1 MKARQIMGVN
11 DTVTIVAAA
20 AITAKR
26 MVTALGTHAAA
37 QEAVGVALFD
47 TDSGSEISVG
57 VAPIEMVETGG
68 TCTAGGGLK
77 TDSSGRV
84 VDQGG
89 SGIIVGYALDTAGAT
104 AGEFIRV
111 LLVHGGNT
119 A

>member
-1 MKARQIMGVN
+1 MKGRQVRGDN
-11 DTVTIVAAA
+11 DTVTIVATE

-26 MVTALGTHAAA
+26 CVCVDGTHTAAKA
-37 QEAVGVALFD
+37 AVGVALFD
-47 TDSGSEISVG
+47 TENGDDISVG
-57 VAPIEMVETGG
+57 CGAIEAVEAGG

-77 TDSSGRV
+77 TDANGCV

-89 SGIIVGYALDTAGAT
+89 SGVIVGYALDGTTSSGDI
-104 AGEFIRV
+104 IRM